1 MLLCLMI
8 VKQSVLLLIVLNN
21 IKLLEKN
28 DMLAITLWRSVG
40 KLSKQDRDW
49 HQVIHFKFLI
59 SKCMG

>member
-8 VKQSVLLLIVLNN
+8 VKQSMLLLIVLNN

-40 KLSKQDRDW
+40 KLSKQDLGRRPGRASGYSLQIPD
-49 HQVIHFKFLI
+49 
-59 SKCMG
+59 